1 MIAIKT
7 KLRIRQAAMPHARV
21 EKGKRKAPHAP
32 QDPSR
37 CRRMEAAI
45 KLHLTCGCVCVGFWW
60 WCIDRKGNVQTQ
72 GGSDHVL
79 RSFLS
84 PSVLPVTRLG
94 GVFLTHRPTF
104 GKMFLF
110 IEYTHT
116 HYVKVF
122 FCLLLLLLL
131 LPLLFCSVAFL
142 LLFVGCVLPPR
153 RKHVHIRSRKRM
165 KRNREAEH
173 AWCFAKRQK

>member
-1 MIAIKT
+1 MPANGSGDQVT
-7 KLRIRQAAMPHARV
+7 PNLRLRV
-21 EKGKRKAPHAP
+21 
-32 QDPSR
+32 
-37 CRRMEAAI
+37 RRLLMMVHRSKE
-45 KLHLTCGCVCVGFWW
+45 
-60 WCIDRKGNVQTQ
+60 GNPNA
-72 GGSDHVL
+72 GGSNHVL

-110 IEYTHT
+110 IENTHT

-131 LPLLFCSVAFL
+131 SLLFCSVAFL

-173 AWCFAKRQK
+173 A